1 MEKKYLQGYEDLT
14 EPELEDFENKEPI
27 FEVWLCGMN
36 ETEDDYDYNMD
47 DHLLATYN
55 NIDEARA
62 YAEAVYDDPSE
73 VVGQLDS
80 ETKVFS
86 IEVETVIQTAE
97 DCFENVDTTYK
108 RLIEIKK

>member
-1 MEKKYLQGYEDLT
+1 MEEKDLIKQDISDDEDLGEVYDT
-14 EPELEDFENKEPI
+14 VPK

-47 DHLLATYN
+47 DHLLATFDN
-55 NIDEARA
+55 LPEARE
-62 YAEAVYDDPSE
+62 YAEKVYDDPSE
-73 VVGQLDS
+73 VVEQLNA

-97 DCFENVDTTYK
+97 DVFENIDTTYK
-108 RLIEIKK
+108 RMLGIE